1 MKKVKKHLFLLTVAL
16 VLIGCWIWKNQDKQ
30 EQIKADELNI
40 SIDSEQKDIYVEDKY
55 TFKVRMNEPIEG
67 DTLYIIYG
75 RLTYQ
80 NHLIYLL
87 KLNLQEQ

>member
-67 DTLYIIYG
+67 DTLY
-75 RLTYQ
+75 
-80 NHLIYLL
+80 
-87 KLNLQEQ
+87 